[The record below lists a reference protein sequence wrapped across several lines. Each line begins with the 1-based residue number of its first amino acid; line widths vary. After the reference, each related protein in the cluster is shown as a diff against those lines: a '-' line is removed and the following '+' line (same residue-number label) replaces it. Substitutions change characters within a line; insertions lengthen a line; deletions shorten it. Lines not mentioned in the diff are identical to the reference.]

1 MARSA
6 FYRQRWRMPAT
17 APVSAPPSSTT
28 RRWSRL
34 ADCATQFEAARQL
47 TWHAASL
54 RDAGCPADVGCHG
67 CYAARWPIFCSAAL
81 QTLGGYG
88 YVNDLPVERRIA
100 TCGPLIMKARS
111 DA

>member
-1 MARSA
+1 VAYA
-6 FYRQRWRMPAT
+6 AT
-17 APVSAPPSSTT
+17 APVWHRHHQPPGGGF
-28 RRWSRL
+28 RL

-54 RDAGCPADVGCHG
+54 RDAGCPADGGRHG
-67 CYAARWPIFCSAAL
+67 CFASEMAEVCSAAL

-88 YVNDLPVERRIA
+88 YVNDLPVERIA
-100 TCGPLIMKARS
+100 TCGPPDYEGTS